1 METAQ
6 LSIFDQPPPV
16 SPALA
21 KAPDHA
27 EASGDHIPPAPS
39 SSESFSLGESY
50 APRVRVRI
58 AQAGPP
64 LEHLNGRFGEII
76 SISPGLALVRIE
88 GIAIA
93 IMLRVEAIEKYTEVS
108 QFMDD
113 EAPLIEVGCTVECDY
128 AFVGKTGVVRRIEPY
143 CGALVGWVD
152 YGPSVPLYPAAVES
166 LSLA

>member
-1 METAQ
+1 MNTAQ

-16 SPALA
+16 PPALA

-27 EASGDHIPPAPS
+27 EAMGDRIPPAL
-39 SSESFSLGESY
+39 SLGESFS
-50 APRVRVRI
+50 PGDRVRI
-58 AQAGPP
+58 AQASSP
-64 LEHLNGRFGEII
+64 LEHLNGRLGEII
-76 SISPGLALVRIE
+76 SVSPGLALVQIE

-93 IMLRVEAIEKYTEVS
+93 LMLQVEAIEKYTEVS

-128 AFVGKTGVVRRIEPY
+128 AFVGKTGVVRRIERY
-143 CGALVGWVD
+143 CGALVAWVD
-152 YGPSVPLYPAAVES
+152 YGPGVPLYPAAVDN

>member
-16 SPALA
+16 PPALA

-27 EASGDHIPPAPS
+27 EAMGDRIPPAL
-39 SSESFSLGESY
+39 SLGESFS
-50 APRVRVRI
+50 PGDRVRI
-58 AQAGPP
+58 AQASSP
-64 LEHLNGRFGEII
+64 LEHLNGRLGEII
-76 SISPGLALVRIE
+76 SVSPGLALVQIE

-93 IMLRVEAIEKYTEVS
+93 LMLQVEAIEKYTEVS

-128 AFVGKTGVVRRIEPY
+128 AFVGKTGVVRRIERY
-143 CGALVGWVD
+143 CGALVAWVD
-152 YGPSVPLYPAAVES
+152 YGPGVPLYPAAVDN